1 MLRRYLKVM
10 QIVVPLL
17 AIIIYILPLG
27 FTTAQNGGGPPE
39 NRPYRGSLPP
49 TGETVSLPASEVTTE
64 SFQGCDSKD
73 IAIGQAGSSSNCG
86 QKSAGTTEDTES
98 AATIAPPAGL
108 SSPTTLIP
116 SSLIPTKVPSDQWSL
131 IQYCQSTDDCPNIKI
146 IQRTILDR
154 PYAVLPSPEFIRALR
169 QDLLPTTDI
178 NALSATI
185 PAQYPGVEVFYVI
198 DTPGYKAIAIRGVD
212 INNPIFS
219 DPRFSSTEQHNYS
232 GHIAQVG
239 QNQGQPLIWNQTLPN
254 GIKRTIPISLNPAT
268 VVIPATVVTPPTIVT
283 PVTSNAQPIGGASQ
297 ISSTISTSSNTS
309 DYSSRGNSTVNQGP
323 STTSERTAS
332 ESGLNDFNNVDIA
345 VLDTGISLIHP
356 DLNVYRNVSFI
367 DGASSGDDDQGH
379 GSHVAGIAAAK
390 DNSIGVRGVAPDARL
405 WAIKVCDKFGECKV
419 SNQMK
424 GIEYATK
431 HANEIDVLNISIENP
446 NSPALN
452 SVINEAVKAGITVV
466 VAAGNSGSDA
476 STVSPAN
483 NPNVLTVSAIG
494 DSDGRCG
501 GLGPAMEQSDGKVT
515 DDTIAFFSNF
525 GPKVKLAA
533 PGVDIF
539 STYNGT
545 DYALDSGTS
554 MATPHAAGAA
564 ALYKAEFPNASP
576 TQVMAELEALGST
589 PSTQCDGGPRGY
601 FTGDTDGINE
611 PLLFAAL
618 LPS

>member
-1 MLRRYLKVM
+1 M

-17 AIIIYILPLG
+17 AIIFYILPLG

-39 NRPYRGSLPP
+39 NSPYRGPLPP
-49 TGETVSLPASEVTTE
+49 TGETVQLPASEVTTE
-64 SFQGCDSKD
+64 SLSDDAQGCDSKD
-73 IAIGQAGSSSNCG
+73 VAIGQAGSGSNCG
-86 QKSAGTTEDTES
+86 QVSADITENTES
-98 AATIAPPAGL
+98 AATLASPVRL
-108 SSPTTLIP
+108 TSPTTLIP
-116 SSLIPTKVPSDQWSL
+116 SSIIPTKVPSDQWSL
-131 IQYCQSTDDCPNIKI
+131 IQYCQSTDLCPNIKI

-169 QDLLPTTDI
+169 QDLIPTTDI
-178 NALSATI
+178 NALAATI
-185 PAQYPGVEVFYVI
+185 PAQYPGVEVFNVI
-198 DTPGYKAIAIRGVD
+198 DTPGYKAIAIRGVN

-219 DPRFSSTEQHNYS
+219 DPRFSSTEQQTYS

-254 GIKRTIPISLNPAT
+254 GVKRTIPISMNPTT
-268 VVIPATVVTPPTIVT
+268 VVIPATVVT

-297 ISSTISTSSNTS
+297 ISSTISTSGNTS
-309 DYSSRGNSTVNQGP
+309 GYSGGGNSVANQGS
-323 STTSERTAS
+323 STTSERIVS
-332 ESGLNDFNNVDIA
+332 ESGLNDFNNVVIA

-356 DLNVYRNVSFI
+356 DLNVYRNVSFV
-367 DGASSGDDDQGH
+367 DGTNSGDDDQGH

-515 DDTIAFFSNF
+515 DDTFAYFSNF
-525 GPKVKLAA
+525 GPEVKLAA

-576 TQVMAELEALGST
+576 TQVMAELVTLGST

-601 FTGDTDGINE
+601 FTGDADGINE

-618 LPS
+618 LPSQG

>member
-1 MLRRYLKVM
+1 M
-10 QIVVPLL
+10 
-17 AIIIYILPLG
+17 
-27 FTTAQNGGGPPE
+27 
-39 NRPYRGSLPP
+39 
-49 TGETVSLPASEVTTE
+49 
-64 SFQGCDSKD
+64 
-73 IAIGQAGSSSNCG
+73 
-86 QKSAGTTEDTES
+86 
-98 AATIAPPAGL
+98 
-108 SSPTTLIP
+108 
-116 SSLIPTKVPSDQWSL
+116 
-131 IQYCQSTDDCPNIKI
+131 
-146 IQRTILDR
+146 
-154 PYAVLPSPEFIRALR
+154 
-169 QDLLPTTDI
+169 
-178 NALSATI
+178 
-185 PAQYPGVEVFYVI
+185 
-198 DTPGYKAIAIRGVD
+198 
-212 INNPIFS
+212 
-219 DPRFSSTEQHNYS
+219 
-232 GHIAQVG
+232 
-239 QNQGQPLIWNQTLPN
+239 
-254 GIKRTIPISLNPAT
+254 
-268 VVIPATVVTPPTIVT
+268 
-283 PVTSNAQPIGGASQ
+283 
-297 ISSTISTSSNTS
+297 
-309 DYSSRGNSTVNQGP
+309 
-323 STTSERTAS
+323 
-332 ESGLNDFNNVDIA
+332 
-345 VLDTGISLIHP
+345 
-356 DLNVYRNVSFI
+356 NVSFI
-367 DGASSGDDDQGH
+367 DGTSSGDDDQGH

-452 SVINEAVKAGITVV
+452 SVINEAVNAGITVV

-501 GLGPAMEQSDGKVT
+501 GLGPAMEQLDGKVT
-515 DDTIAFFSNF
+515 DDTFAYFSNF
-525 GPKVKLAA
+525 GPEVKLAA

-576 TQVMAELEALGST
+576 AQVMAELEALGST

-601 FTGDTDGINE
+601 FIGDTDGINE

-618 LPS
+618 LPSQG

>member
-1 MLRRYLKVM
+1 MLSQYLKVI

-17 AIIIYILPLG
+17 AIIFYILPLG
-27 FTTAQNGGGPPE
+27 LTTAQNGGGSPPS
-39 NRPYRGSLPP
+39 NDPYAQLTQGPP
-49 TGETVSLPASEVTTE
+49 PPSSSSGTGAVPDNA
-64 SFQGCDSKD
+64 QGCNSKD
-73 IAIGQAGSSSNCG
+73 IAIAQAGSSSNCG
-86 QKSAGTTEDTES
+86 QLSAGTTEDTES
-98 AATIAPPAGL
+98 AATLASPATL
-108 SSPTTLIP
+108 TSPTTLIP
-116 SSLIPTKVPSDQWSL
+116 SSIIPTKVPSDQWSL
-131 IQYCQSTDDCPNIKI
+131 IQYCQSTDCPNIKI

-169 QDLLPTTDI
+169 QDLIPTTDI
-178 NALSATI
+178 NALAATI
-185 PAQYPGVEVFYVI
+185 PAQYPGVEVFNVI

-219 DPRFSSTEQHNYS
+219 DPRFSSTEQHIYS

-254 GIKRTIPISLNPAT
+254 GVKRTIPISLNPTT

-283 PVTSNAQPIGGASQ
+283 PATSNAQPIGGASQ
-297 ISSTISTSSNTS
+297 ISSTSTSSNTS
-309 DYSSRGNSTVNQGP
+309 GYSSRGNSIANQGP
-323 STTSERTAS
+323 TTTSEQIES

-356 DLNVYRNVSFI
+356 DLNVYRNVSFV
-367 DGASSGDDDQGH
+367 DGTSSGDDDQGH

-501 GLGPAMEQSDGKVT
+501 GLGPAMEESDGKVT
-515 DDTIAFFSNF
+515 DDTFAYFSNF
-525 GPKVKLAA
+525 GPEVKLAA

-564 ALYKAEFPNASP
+564 AVYKAQFPNASP
-576 TQVMAELEALGST
+576 AQIMAELEALGST

>member
-1 MLRRYLKVM
+1 M

-27 FTTAQNGGGPPE
+27 LTTAQNGGGPPE
-39 NRPYRGSLPP
+39 NSPYRGSLPP

-64 SFQGCDSKD
+64 SFSGCDSKD
-73 IAIGQAGSSSNCG
+73 VAIGQAGSSSNCG
-86 QKSAGTTEDTES
+86 QKSAGKTENTES
-98 AATIAPPAGL
+98 AATLASPATL
-108 SSPTTLIP
+108 SSPTTVIP
-116 SSLIPTKVPSDQWSL
+116 SSIIPTKVPSDQWSL
-131 IQYCQSTDDCPNIKI
+131 IQYCESTDCPNIKI

-169 QDLLPTTDI
+169 QDLIPTTDI
-178 NALSATI
+178 NALAATI
-185 PAQYPGVEVFYVI
+185 PAQYPGVDVFNVI
-198 DTPGYKAIAIRGVD
+198 DTPGYKAVAIRGVD

-219 DPRFSSTEQHNYS
+219 DPRFSSTEQQTYS

-239 QNQGQPLIWNQTLPN
+239 QNQGQPIIWNQTLPN
-254 GIKRTIPISLNPAT
+254 GVKRTIPISLNPAT
-268 VVIPATVVTPPTIVT
+268 VVIPATVVTPPTVVT

-309 DYSSRGNSTVNQGP
+309 GYSSRGNSIANQGP
-323 STTSERTAS
+323 STTSEPIAS

-356 DLNVYRNVSFI
+356 DLNVYRNVSFV

-515 DDTIAFFSNF
+515 DDTFAYFSNF
-525 GPKVKLAA
+525 GPEVKLAA

-564 ALYKAEFPNASP
+564 ALYKAQFPNAAP
-576 TQVMAELEALGST
+576 AQVMAELEALGST
-589 PSTQCDGGPRGY
+589 PGTQCDGGPRGY
-601 FTGDTDGINE
+601 FTGDTDGVNE

-618 LPS
+618 LPSQG

>member
-1 MLRRYLKVM
+1 MLKRYLKVM
-10 QIVVPLL
+10 QIIVPLL
-17 AIIIYILPLG
+17 AIIFYILPLG

-39 NRPYRGSLPP
+39 NSLYRGLLPP
-49 TGETVSLPASEVTTE
+49 TGETVPLPASEVTTE
-64 SFQGCDSKD
+64 SQGCDSNN

-86 QKSAGTTEDTES
+86 QKSADITEKTES
-98 AATIAPPAGL
+98 AATLASPVKL
-108 SSPTTLIP
+108 TSPTTLIP
-116 SSLIPTKVPSDQWSL
+116 SSMIPTKVPSDQWSL
-131 IQYCQSTDDCPNIKI
+131 IQYCQSTDCPNIKI

-169 QDLLPTTDI
+169 QDLIPATDI
-178 NALSATI
+178 NALAATI
-185 PAQYPGVEVFYVI
+185 PAQYPGVEVFNVI

-219 DPRFSSTEQHNYS
+219 DPRFSSTEQQTYS

-254 GIKRTIPISLNPAT
+254 GVKRTIPISVNPT
-268 VVIPATVVTPPTIVT
+268 TIVIPATVVTPPTIAT
-283 PVTSNAQPIGGASQ
+283 PVTSNAQPIGGANQ

-309 DYSSRGNSTVNQGP
+309 SYSSRSNSIANQGP
-323 STTSERTAS
+323 STTSERIVS

-356 DLNVYRNVSFI
+356 DLNVYRNVSLV

-466 VAAGNSGSDA
+466 VAAGNAGSDA

-515 DDTIAFFSNF
+515 DDTFAYFSNF
-525 GPKVKLAA
+525 GPEVKLAA

-564 ALYKAEFPNASP
+564 ALYKAQFPNASP
-576 TQVMAELEALGST
+576 AQVMAELEALGST
-589 PSTQCDGGPRGY
+589 PSTQCDEGPHGY